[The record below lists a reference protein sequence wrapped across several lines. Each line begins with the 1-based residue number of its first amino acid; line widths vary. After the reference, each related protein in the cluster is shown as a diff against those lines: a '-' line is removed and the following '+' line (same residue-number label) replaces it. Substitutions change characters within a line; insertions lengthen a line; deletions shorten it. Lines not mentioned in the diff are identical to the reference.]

1 MRGFRSFAWIVSKPV
16 TLRSADRLSPTA
28 ASLPSTALLMLKQ
41 AEETPLLRVPL
52 RELQTAIHGA
62 RAALEQTRQLTA
74 ELARSE
80 DEAKT
85 LELQLAKR
93 QQQLASVA
101 TSSTIAGVG
110 HSSSR
115 PGGALTK
122 RFRPRSDF
130 VGSNTRQ
137 NLIGEQAETL
147 NELLEREESVVSFP
161 RACRQLRALMEAMR
175 EISQTSESLDV
186 VSNALRAA
194 QHVLPAEKYTLGL
207 LNEKKD
213 RVALYSTPPM
223 DLPGKRYLREDGSI
237 LVDSATTFG
246 RVVLVMAS
254 PCPSTGTPLEVADVD
269 DSKVF
274 DVFEEQLE
282 LLEFKPEAL
291 LCAPI
296 FNVHGV
302 LVGVFQVVT
311 RKQKSLP
318 ERGLPASPT
327 SFWSPSSAIAKLS
340 RKRGSTQQHAAFTP
354 REKEGFAHICVT
366 VGRALW
372 NLSLA
377 KAHQLMQG
385 RIECLL
391 KLNRNISAE
400 LSTSSVL
407 HQVIVVSYELLRA
420 EHIALYVRDEGNDE
434 FYLFVNERRDAQASV
449 PAADGLSSRATSEKP
464 RRLPG
469 RHRPHGADD
478 ALKAHNGIVGQ
489 VMRTGQLVLTNSAAS
504 HPAFDRSFDDPTST
518 FRTNQVL
525 CAPVKDA
532 AGHVLAVVCATN
544 KLDGDEFTADDAL
557 YLNYAAEAAGIS
569 LHKSNLL
576 RAVLASQ
583 RLTEAR
589 LRLAAFVNNSGEGER
604 HGAEEERGE
613 DGSAAESV
621 TRFVRVV
628 MAEGKK
634 LLRCDRFGFLLV
646 DPLKKEL
653 WITQEDGESVR
664 MPLTKGLSGL
674 IATSGKPVCTRDAY
688 THPHFDPTLDKK
700 TGYHTTSVLGMPVFE
715 DHTPNNPKIVAVV
728 MAINK
733 RSDDD
738 DEQQATAA
746 AVGPDGQELP
756 PSSRGRAP
764 FTASDFVNMTRY
776 CREIQFALGRLSLD
790 ISYYK
795 VISDCGLDEAETSSQ
810 TNVNDPTDDVNEPE
824 IVSSI
829 VHKFCQASE
838 LDALETAA
846 TAAFEDDPDEEEEEE
861 GAQEADQA
869 SDPSGEASPEVTPAV
884 LAPHRS
890 PPRRLSSQN
899 ADGRVLGV
907 GDVTRWDFSCLDLS
921 NADMFAATAVL
932 FRSLGLLERFQV

>member
-1 MRGFRSFAWIVSKPV
+1 MRRNVASQASRLSEPAEPQR
-16 TLRSADRLSPTA
+16 LRCCRPADRQPP
-28 ASLPSTALLMLKQ
+28 ASLPPTALLMLRQ

-52 RELQTAIHGA
+52 RELQTAVHGA

-93 QQQLASVA
+93 QQRLASVA
-101 TSSTIAGVG
+101 TSTPGDSRG
-110 HSSSR
+110 SSR
-115 PGGALTK
+115 PGGALAK
-122 RFRPRSDF
+122 RFRPKSES

-137 NLIGEQAETL
+137 NVIGEQAETL
-147 NELLEREESVVSFP
+147 NELLEREESVGPSVSQLFRKPSLISVLSQLP

-213 RVALYSTPPM
+213 RVVLYSTPPM
-223 DLPGKRYLREDGSI
+223 DLPGKRYIREDGSV

-246 RVVLVMAS
+246 RVVLVRSIPVLLS
-254 PCPSTGTPLEVADVD
+254 PTTELLTCADCLQTGTPLEVADVD

-296 FNVHGV
+296 FNVHDV

-311 RKQKSLP
+311 RKQQSLP
-318 ERGLPASPT
+318 ERSLPASST
-327 SFWSPSSAIAKLS
+327 SFWSPSSAFAKLT
-340 RKRGSTQQHAAFTP
+340 RKRCSSQQHAAFAP

-400 LSTSSVL
+400 LSTPAVL

-434 FYLFVNERRDAQASV
+434 FYLFVNERRDVQASV
-449 PAADGLSSRATSEKP
+449 PAVDGLPSRVTSEKP
-464 RRLPG
+464 RRSPG
-469 RHRPHGADD
+469 RHRPHGVDD
-478 ALKAHNGIVGQ
+478 ASLKAHNGIVGL

-504 HPAFDRSFDDPTST
+504 HPAFDHSFDDPTST

-532 AGHVLAVVCATN
+532 ADHVLAVVCATN
-544 KLDGDEFTADDAL
+544 KLGGDEFTADDAL

-604 HGAEEERGE
+604 QGAEKERGE
-613 DGSAAESV
+613 DGNAAESV
-621 TRFVRVV
+621 TRFVHVV

-653 WITQEDGESVR
+653 WITQEDGKSVR

-700 TGYHTTSVLGMPVFE
+700 TGYRTTSVLGMPVFE

-738 DEQQATAA
+738 DDEQQSTAAA
-746 AVGPDGQELP
+746 AVGPDGQERP

-764 FTASDFVNMTRY
+764 FTASDSVNMTRY

-795 VISDCGLDEAETSSQ
+795 VISDCGLDGAETNGQ
-810 TNVNDPTDDVNEPE
+810 ANVN
-824 IVSSI
+824 
-829 VHKFCQASE
+829 
-838 LDALETAA
+838 
-846 TAAFEDDPDEEEEEE
+846 
-861 GAQEADQA
+861 
-869 SDPSGEASPEVTPAV
+869 
-884 LAPHRS
+884 
-890 PPRRLSSQN
+890 
-899 ADGRVLGV
+899 
-907 GDVTRWDFSCLDLS
+907 
-921 NADMFAATAVL
+921 
-932 FRSLGLLERFQV
+932 